1 MNFLKRF
8 KFPALAGI
16 LFVVALVSCEQ
27 DLTTIGAGV
36 IGGEPFTTD
45 KAVYDVFA
53 FNKKIEAVQTNKL
66 PIYQLGVFD
75 DPIYGKTEA
84 TITSQVQLITVNPT
98 FGIYTQDDELNDSD
112 AIFEN
117 ETIDSVVIYL
127 PYQLDITDTDLDGV
141 PDALEE
147 GDDISDSTND
157 SDNDGVANN
166 IEVSNGTNPL
176 NGDTDGDGI
185 GDADDDSNDVDIFAE
200 TVKLDSIYGD
210 LTQNFTFKVERST
223 FFLRDLDPTS
233 NFQDSQEYYSNQ
245 EFSPLFTDEVFFEG
259 SYTVSDKEFLI
270 VTEEDD
276 PDTEEEDESTVSKVS
291 PGIRVQLDAIG
302 QEYFQT
308 NILDQEGSSALV
320 SSANFKE
327 FFRGIHLSIVPTDPE
342 LLFFLDL
349 SNAQIEVYYHYNRVV
364 DEVTIED
371 QDSFNLSLLSGTS
384 ATGLNGN
391 SVNTF
396 INDEYPSE
404 ITDQISVTNEV
415 SENAS
420 RIYLKGGA
428 GAYAEIQLFE
438 DNSDIEDIR
447 AENWVINEANLTF
460 YVDREALAN
469 SNLEPPR
476 LYLYNAETNQPLY
489 NIFTENST
497 EDSALGIYLN
507 YDGILEESD
516 DRGLKYTVNITE
528 HLNNIIVRDSVNAT
542 LGLQVTADLRI
553 TGVNNVILPTGEEKE
568 LPASSILTPL
578 GTVLFGSNVSDDNE
592 SNKLQLEIFYTE
604 TN

>member
-1 MNFLKRF
+1 M
-8 KFPALAGI
+8 
-16 LFVVALVSCEQ
+16 
-27 DLTTIGAGV
+27 

-84 TITSQVQLITVNPT
+84 TITSQVQLVTVNPT

-438 DNSDIEDIR
+438 DNADIEDIR

-460 YVDREALAN
+460 YVDREALVN